1 MSKDLK
7 ENILDEMDHLFRTDS
22 YEIPPVI
29 PILPLKDLVIFP
41 YMIAP
46 IIITDERNKKLIN
59 EASLSNKMIG
69 VFATKEEEED
79 TLAFSNCIKSGQPL

>member
-1 MSKDLK
+1 MHCVSTKDISMASELK
-7 ENILDEMDHLFRTDS
+7 ENIIDEMDNLFKTDF

-46 IIITDERNKKLIN
+46 IIITDERNKK
-59 EASLSNKMIG
+59 
-69 VFATKEEEED
+69 
-79 TLAFSNCIKSGQPL
+79 